1 MRDQEIY
8 ELLIK
13 TDNGYDATE
22 DEKTILKSIKMI
34 RWYRIE
40 RLPQCLYL
48 LSEVT
53 DLELI
58 ETNVSDISALSRMVS
73 LKSLELSHVR
83 NLMDISALSELN
95 TLTSLDLQWTS
106 VGDISALSRLT
117 ALTNLD
123 LQGTLVSDISAL
135 SNLTALTK
143 LDLSGTRVGDIS
155 ALSGLTALTNLD
167 LRGTKVS
174 DISALAG
181 LTGLRNLD
189 LQWTRVSDIGVLSNL
204 KALTQ
209 LDLSRNYNLSDINVL
224 SALRE
229 LKSLNLRWTNVSDI
243 SALSGL
249 SKLTYLD
256 LSGNENLADISALSR
271 LTALN
276 KLGLS
281 GNENLTD
288 ISVLSC
294 LTALTNLD
302 LSSNENLTDISTLA
316 DLTAL
321 TTLDLRWTNVSDIR
335 VLSDS
340 NALTNLALRRTKVN
354 DISALSGLTSL
365 IDLDLRDLTLTSI
378 PECLINI
385 GLDFLTEEDS
395 SAPGIHIHGLKLTE
409 QPIEIFSQS
418 RELIQAFYR
427 EQEKVPVNECKVV
440 FLGDPE
446 SGKTHSIKRLL
457 QKGAKLEE
465 LKNQS
470 TPGIEITVDTMKLE
484 DSDIVVNYWDFGGQ
498 EIQHSMHRMFLT
510 ERTIY
515 VVFLNARQDP
525 LDDRAR
531 YWLENIC
538 SFANDAPVLLIIN
551 KMDQNGQ
558 PKFNE
563 DGIRNDYGSR
573 IKKIVRMSALE
584 DEPDI
589 FMKELQGSINEIIK
603 ELPTVSSLVPRS
615 WKALMEDIRTI
626 SNHYLTAD
634 QFKKRCNIC
643 NVQAYN
649 TIHDDL
655 VDLFQ
660 IIGISFC
667 YYKDRAIADYML
679 LNPKWLVNAIYTI
692 ISNSQ
697 TAVHNGVIT
706 QGDLYDLLYKDTLR
720 GAPIK
725 RVIPDL
731 RYESGEVN
739 YILGVIRMFHLSY
752 PMKDG
757 SEFFPMLCDGNEKVS
772 VERVV
777 SENALHYIFRFT
789 YLPANVMHRL
799 VVEMQKDLDE
809 RYVWYSGAVFR
820 NDYQQQ
826 TAYIHTK
833 GNDLHIYVDT
843 LDPYYNP
850 NEYLTPIQSIV
861 RAINSDMNLSA
872 EEYVTYREGD
882 AEAEIDA
889 EELKGN
895 LQSGIERGFNKKL
908 KRVID
913 YKDVARLYNDIRPKI
928 KEDLLQNILKALSLM
943 QNNMFYYK
951 TPENS
956 QDLENLRN
964 TYVSEKVLM
973 AGYIC
978 NDQQPGGN
986 GEGGRRPG
994 ERDIVFRN
1002 KNGHDILIYEGLNLS
1017 GTGTANADRHL
1028 HKLMENYNP
1037 QGLPYGVLVTYV
1049 DCERTKFRQIT
1060 DEYQQHITGY
1070 APEKYTCI
1078 GQPRNIPTIGQ
1089 YLRCLEMDYEC
1100 GDQYFTIYHI
1110 LVGMFEIL

>member
-1 MRDQEIY
+1 MTDKY
-8 ELLIK
+8 VMGLLEAI
-13 TDNGYDATE
+13 DNGYNPTQKE
-22 DEKTILKSIKMI
+22 VEKLSRKKHIKWHGLDKIPKSIYYLSSLSTLDLSNMSLPLFGHLSLPDTIGKLKNLKHLDVSNNRLKYLPECIGDLTGLQILKLKGCHIGSLPESIGNLENLQELDLFENDI
-34 RWYRIE
+34 FY
-40 RLPQCLYL
+40 LPKC
-48 LSEVT
+48 
-53 DLELI
+53 I
-58 ETNVSDISALSRMVS
+58 GN
-73 LKSLELSHVR
+73 LKSLQIL
-83 NLMDISALSELN
+83 NL
-95 TLTSLDLQWTS
+95 
-106 VGDISALSRLT
+106 RH
-117 ALTNLD
+117 
-123 LQGTLVSDISAL
+123 
-135 SNLTALTK
+135 
-143 LDLSGTRVGDIS
+143 
-155 ALSGLTALTNLD
+155 
-167 LRGTKVS
+167 TKVKS
-174 DISALAG
+174 LPE
-181 LTGLRNLD
+181 T
-189 LQWTRVSDIGVLSNL
+189 IGNLSNL
-204 KALTQ
+204 KRLNFYSCPLICLPDTIGKLSNLQELYLGGTQ
-209 LDLSRNYNLSDINVL
+209 LSYLPDSIGELPFLKRLVL
-224 SALRE
+224 E
-229 LKSLNLRWTNVSDI
+229 
-243 SALSGL
+243 
-249 SKLTYLD
+249 
-256 LSGNENLADISALSR
+256 
-271 LTALN
+271 
-276 KLGLS
+276 
-281 GNENLTD
+281 
-288 ISVLSC
+288 
-294 LTALTNLD
+294 
-302 LSSNENLTDISTLA
+302 
-316 DLTAL
+316 
-321 TTLDLRWTNVSDIR
+321 
-335 VLSDS
+335 
-340 NALTNLALRRTKVN
+340 
-354 DISALSGLTSL
+354 
-365 IDLDLRDLTLTSI
+365 DLTL
-378 PECLINI
+378 PELPESLLNLNVEYINDFSFLRLEHDGIFI
-385 GLDFLTEEDS
+385 GGLT
-395 SAPGIHIHGLKLTE
+395 LTY

-418 RELIQAFYR
+418 RELIRAFYR
-427 EQEKVPVNECKVV
+427 AQEKVPVNECKVV

-446 SGKTHSIKRLL
+446 AGKTHSIKRLL
-457 QKGAKLEE
+457 KKGAKLEE
-465 LKNQS
+465 FENQS
-470 TPGIEITVDTMKLE
+470 TPGIEISVDTMQME
-484 DSDIVVNYWDFGGQ
+484 DTDIVVNYWDFGGQ

-515 VVFLNARQDP
+515 VVLLNARQDP

-538 SFANDAPVLLIIN
+538 SFANDAPVLLVIN
-551 KMDQNGQ
+551 KLDQNGR

-573 IKKIVRMSALE
+573 IKKIVRMSALI
-584 DEPDI
+584 DEPEV
-589 FMKELQGSINEIIK
+589 FMEELQGSINQIIR
-603 ELPTVSSLVPRS
+603 ELPTISSLVPRS
-615 WKALMEDIRTI
+615 WKTLMEDIRTMPDY
-626 SNHYLTAD
+626 YLTAN
-634 QFKKRCNIC
+634 QFKNRCNIC
-643 NVQAYN
+643 NVQDYN

-731 RYESGEVN
+731 RYKSGEVN

-772 VERVV
+772 VVRVV
-777 SENALHYIFRFT
+777 SENALHYIFRYT

-843 LDPYYNP
+843 LDSYYNP

-913 YKDVARLYNDIRPKI
+913 YKDVARRYNDIRPKI
-928 KEDLLQNILKALSLM
+928 KGDLLPNILKALSLM
-943 QNNMFYYK
+943 QNNKFYYK

-964 TYVSEKVLM
+964 TYVSEKALM

-978 NDQQPGGN
+978 NDQQPGGT

-1002 KNGHDILIYEGLNLS
+1002 KNGNDILIYEGLNLAGS
-1017 GTGTANADRHL
+1017 GTANADRHL

-1049 DCERTKFRQIT
+1049 DCERTKFSQIT
-1060 DEYQQHITGY
+1060 DEYQKHIIGY
-1070 APEKYTCI
+1070 SPEKYICI

-1089 YLRCLEMDYEC
+1089 YLKCLEMDYEC
-1100 GDQYFTIYHI
+1100 GGQFFTIYHI
-1110 LVGMFEIL
+1110 LVGMFEIA